1 MNTIK
6 GNYADAVIYTDDIEE
21 YAKAQIQLICD
32 NEISRDTD
40 IRVMPDVH
48 PGKVGPI
55 GLNSKIPRLF
65 PLIMIIPGL
74 DTSLLRWRLMRVFQ
88 IWRGQYCGFAGAC

>member
-1 MNTIK
+1 MNKIQ
-6 GNYADAVIYTDDIEE
+6 GNYAEAIVYTDDIEE

-48 PGKVGPI
+48 LGKVGPI
-55 GLNSKIPRLF
+55 GLTMKLGERNRAR
-65 PLIMIIPGL
+65 II
-74 DTSLLRWRLMRVFQ
+74 
-88 IWRGQYCGFAGAC
+88 